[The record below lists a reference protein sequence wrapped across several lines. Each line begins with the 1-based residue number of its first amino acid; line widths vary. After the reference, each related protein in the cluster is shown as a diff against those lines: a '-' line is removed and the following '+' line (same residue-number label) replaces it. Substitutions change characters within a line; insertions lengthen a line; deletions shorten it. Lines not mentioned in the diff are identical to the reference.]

1 VDLLRKDLGLA
12 LESAKVT
19 KVPLFMTAQA
29 YQYFTRATAEGLGK
43 KDMSAV
49 IELLEKTVGVQVRR
63 KVKSLEIRMEQGKDG
78 IRVQQDG
85 ES

>member
-1 VDLLRKDLGLA
+1 LRKDLGLA
-12 LESAKVT
+12 LESAKVS

-49 IELLEKTVGVQVRR
+49 IELLEKTAGVQVR
-63 KVKSLEIRMEQGKDG
+63 GKA
-78 IRVQQDG
+78 
-85 ES
+85 E